1 MAGRRGLLR
10 ACIRGA
16 ALAGA
21 GAGAGWAAPGA
32 PRARAAAASGWPAR
46 PVRLILPDAPGSG
59 NDTVARLVAPAL
71 EAALGQPFVIENRG
85 GAGGRI
91 GVEAAHNAAPDGYSF
106 LLGNAGSNGI
116 NAAIYRDLPYDL
128 ATAFEPVSLLVQGPN
143 VLVVNRRLLAARD
156 LPALI
161 AALRARP
168 GALNYA
174 SGGIGSS
181 AHMSMELF
189 KAEAGLDIVHVPYR
203 GTPAM
208 AQSVIAGDTAL
219 MFANL
224 VNVMPY
230 IRRGELAALAVTSL
244 GRSAELPE
252 VPPVAGTLPGF
263 ETLAWNGILA
273 PRGTPAP
280 IRERL
285 HAALAG
291 LRDSAELRDRVRLLG
306 GELVAGPPEA
316 FGQRIVHDIAQWKAL
331 AARAGIQAE

>member
-1 MAGRRGLLR
+1 MPSRRHLLQLPL
-10 ACIRGA
+10 AA
-16 ALAGA
+16 ALPLARTASAQEAGA
-21 GAGAGWAAPGA
+21 
-32 PRARAAAASGWPAR
+32 WPSR

-59 NDTVARLVAPAL
+59 NDTTARLIAPAL
-71 EAALGQPFVIENRG
+71 EAELGQPFVVENRG

-91 GVEAAHNAAPDGYSF
+91 GVEAAYNAAPDGYSF

-143 VLVVNRRLLAARD
+143 VLVVNRRV
-156 LPALI
+156 LPVSSLPELI
-161 AALRARP
+161 DRLRRKP

-174 SGGIGSS
+174 SGGVGSS

-189 KAEAGLDIVHVPYR
+189 KATAKLDIVHVPYR

-208 AQSVIAGDTAL
+208 AQSVIGGDTAL

-230 IRRGELAALAVTSL
+230 IQRGELAALAVTSL
-244 GRSAELPE
+244 TRAPELPD
-252 VPPVAGTLPGF
+252 VPTVAETLPEF

-273 PRGTPAP
+273 PRGTPPA
-280 IRERL
+280 IRQRL
-285 HAALAG
+285 HDALVG
-291 LRDSAELRDRVRLLG
+291 LKGSEMIRDRVRLMG
-306 GELVAGPPEA
+306 GELIASTPEA
-316 FGQRIVHDIAQWKAL
+316 FAARIAADIGKWKAL
-331 AARAGIQAE
+331 AAKAGIQAE